1 MSKRKIGLISLVII
15 LIIAGIGGGYWWTH
29 RSTDDPNHQ
38 VYVDGTNI
46 SPAVS
51 TTKSFYQ
58 SFIAAY
64 PQLKS
69 AIDHDSEPTTY
80 AIPGLIRT
88 KTLLAGTNTV
98 SNATDMDPQ
107 GLAITKKY
115 LIISAYSRSK
125 KVNSVLYFMDKKTG
139 KYVKQIV
146 LPTTS
151 HVGGLAYDPVSQR
164 LWVTTQRGKSQATLS
179 AYNRQTLA
187 QANFKTNHRAT
198 KFDHV
203 VSLPNIP
210 RSSFITYYNNTL
222 YTGYFSKSSQGKFI
236 SYPLSTSG
244 MPRLS
249 SRSDVDL
256 RGKHLY
262 DSSYTT
268 NKQLQGVTFYE
279 GKILFSQSF
288 GSAHSNLLAFDNDGQ
303 KTWLDFDHDDMLK
316 SVALPAYMEQIVTD
330 GSDLYVLFESG
341 SSHYRSQKLSLHAD
355 RIIKLDLKTLL
366 GQ

>member
-1 MSKRKIGLISLVII
+1 MSKRKLSLISLIVI
-15 LIIAGIGGGYWWTH
+15 LIVASIGGGYWWTH
-29 RSTDDPNHQ
+29 RSTDDPSHQ
-38 VYVDGTNI
+38 VYVDSTNI
-46 SPAVS
+46 SPAIS
-51 TTKSFYQ
+51 TTKTFYQ

-69 AIDHDSEPTTY
+69 AIDHDSEPNTY
-80 AIPGLIRT
+80 AVPGLIQT
-88 KTLLAGTNTV
+88 KTLRAGTKTV
-98 SNATDMDPQ
+98 GKATDMDPQ
-107 GLAITKKY
+107 GLAITPKY

-125 KVNSVLYFMDKKTG
+125 KYNSVLYFMDKKTG
-139 KYVKQIV
+139 QYVKQIV

-151 HVGGLAYDPVSQR
+151 HVGGLAYDPISKR
-164 LWVTTQRGKSQATLS
+164 LWVATQRGLSQATLS
-179 AYNRQTLA
+179 AYNQATLA
-187 QANFKTNHRAT
+187 KASFKSSHQAT

-203 VSLPNIP
+203 VALPNIP
-210 RSSFITYYNNTL
+210 RSSFIAYHNNTL
-222 YTGYFSKSSQGKFI
+222 YTGYFSQASQGKFI

-262 DSSYTT
+262 DSSYTP

-279 GKILFSQSF
+279 GQILFSQSF
-288 GSAHSNLLAFDNDGQ
+288 GNAHSNLLTFDNDGQ

-316 SVALPAYMEQIVTD
+316 SVTLPPYMEQVAVD

-341 SSHYRSQKLSLHAD
+341 SSHYRSQKLSIHAD
-355 RIIKLDLKTLL
+355 RIIKLNLKTFL